1 MLLFSFYIYRNLS
14 ALAPQPVVT
23 GYSLVGVYPCAVW
36 KPSPHNSDEIV
47 ANCFC
52 NNHGPIRSNRL
63 ASTVRTTPY
72 PPVQLYNSN
81 SSIIETCRC
90 RTVTEDLVSSA
101 ESAVNTPTS
110 PMLFVPFTLQTNFG
124 AHHLAPGSGNA
135 PLNITTANNVCSSA
149 VTVQPTKV
157 IFIWISQYSVV
168 HSRKTNNNENQ

>member
-1 MLLFSFYIYRNLS
+1 MKNLS

-101 ESAVNTPTS
+101 ESAVNNTHVANVVRTVHLTNKFWRS
-110 PMLFVPFTLQTNFG
+110 SLSSRVWKCTAQYNHSEQRVLFGCYSATNKGNFHLDFAIFG
-124 AHHLAPGSGNA
+124 CAFA
-135 PLNITTANNVCSSA
+135 
-149 VTVQPTKV
+149 
-157 IFIWISQYSVV
+157 
-168 HSRKTNNNENQ
+168 